1 MYRLLIS
8 LIAIVICSTHV
19 YSRKQW
25 TERQAWKWY
34 DKVGIIKGFNQ
45 PEPPYPGI
53 PLEQILKKAH
63 DMGLNSVR
71 FWTSRDADA
80 TISIINR
87 MKATAKPYGMTL
99 SPVLVVPVSQ
109 KYFTGQIA
117 EQKEERQKVKT
128 FIKKVLGT
136 FAKDEQITLWDIYN
150 EPGQINFTT
159 NKDEKCIREL
169 QLVSDIADMCYEMN
183 PVQAITSSIY
193 WRSDI
198 LDEHKNELSKK
209 CFEVESKMD
218 IHNYHNYSCSRRG
231 YNDKIMALLERS
243 GHRPSVCT
251 ECITRVN
258 GSGVGRTLT
267 EFSKHHTSFYIWG
280 LYAND
285 ANWEVSWGRSTY
297 YPYEPAFH
305 DLLYPDGEP
314 YDWAEIEMIRQYK
327 YTDKDE
333 QSDPGVEKTD
343 RWTLARAW
351 RWMSTGPVKG
361 KSVNN
366 VEDAIEGFNNNNYNE
381 YNSINVKLEFQEY
394 KKDSKQFFV
403 QIDSLLKL
411 AHKAGITVM
420 PTLLSDKDAHY
431 LIEDLA
437 SYEKSVIDRYYQSRD
452 IQAWDLYY
460 HPGEKI
466 SNKPLLTKLVTR
478 LFQECRYAFANQ
490 PLTMTPYVSVKRFK
504 KDFDYIS
511 ALKHGRRNGWRQLH
525 FDCGAS
531 DSLTY
536 QIWCMSDVL
545 SFSSAQ
551 PAEETGWLMSL
562 AFRFG
567 RPLFC
572 TDWRPGNDTD
582 KMLENFSRSHVYWYQ
597 NAPQPTGDIRQF
609 KFMPITTKH

>member
-258 GSGVGRTLT
+258 GSGV
-267 EFSKHHTSFYIWG
+267 
-280 LYAND
+280 
-285 ANWEVSWGRSTY
+285 
-297 YPYEPAFH
+297 
-305 DLLYPDGEP
+305 
-314 YDWAEIEMIRQYK
+314 
-327 YTDKDE
+327 
-333 QSDPGVEKTD
+333 
-343 RWTLARAW
+343 
-351 RWMSTGPVKG
+351 
-361 KSVNN
+361 
-366 VEDAIEGFNNNNYNE
+366 
-381 YNSINVKLEFQEY
+381 
-394 KKDSKQFFV
+394 
-403 QIDSLLKL
+403 
-411 AHKAGITVM
+411 
-420 PTLLSDKDAHY
+420 
-431 LIEDLA
+431 
-437 SYEKSVIDRYYQSRD
+437 
-452 IQAWDLYY
+452 
-460 HPGEKI
+460 
-466 SNKPLLTKLVTR
+466 
-478 LFQECRYAFANQ
+478 
-490 PLTMTPYVSVKRFK
+490 
-504 KDFDYIS
+504 
-511 ALKHGRRNGWRQLH
+511 
-525 FDCGAS
+525 
-531 DSLTY
+531 
-536 QIWCMSDVL
+536 
-545 SFSSAQ
+545 
-551 PAEETGWLMSL
+551 
-562 AFRFG
+562 
-567 RPLFC
+567 
-572 TDWRPGNDTD
+572 
-582 KMLENFSRSHVYWYQ
+582 
-597 NAPQPTGDIRQF
+597 
-609 KFMPITTKH
+609 